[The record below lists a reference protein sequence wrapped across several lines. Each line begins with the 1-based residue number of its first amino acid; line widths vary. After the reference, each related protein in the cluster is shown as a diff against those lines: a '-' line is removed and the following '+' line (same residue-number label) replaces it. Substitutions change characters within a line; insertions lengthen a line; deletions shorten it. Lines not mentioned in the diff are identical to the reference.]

1 MKKSNVKN
9 KRTCSGVSS
18 RSAYEYGSTARQ
30 LNTAQP
36 LRRDEETEESREQ
49 RKARQKQIRRN
60 NKINLMYTMVVA
72 SVAAVVFFICYQY
85 LNVQAVAKA
94 NSDKIIELKST
105 LNSLKDDND
114 ALESDINASID
125 YNALYNTAVNELG
138 MVYPGKDQVITY
150 NSKESEYVKQYKD
163 VPDAN

>member
-9 KRTCSGVSS
+9 KRTGSGVSS

-94 NSDKIIELKST
+94 NSDKIIVELKST
-105 LNSLKDDND
+105 SLIHLRMIMI

-125 YNALYNTAVNELG
+125 YNAIYNTAVNELG
-138 MVYPGKDQVITY
+138 MVYPSRSQVVGY
-150 NSKESEYVKQYKD
+150 DSKESEYVKQYKD
-163 VPDAN
+163 ISK

>member
-9 KRTCSGVSS
+9 KRTGYSVSS

-72 SVAAVVFFICYQY
+72 SVAAVVFFICYQC

-125 YNALYNTAVNELG
+125 YNALYDTAVNELG

>member
-1 MKKSNVKN
+1 VKKSNVKN
-9 KRTCSGVSS
+9 KRTGSGVSS

-125 YNALYNTAVNELG
+125 YNALYVNELG

>member
-9 KRTCSGVSS
+9 KRTGAGGSS

-60 NKINLMYTMVVA
+60 NKINFMYTMVVA

-125 YNALYNTAVNELG
+125 YNALYDTAVNELG

>member
-9 KRTCSGVSS
+9 KRTGSGVSS

-30 LNTAQP
+30 LN
-36 LRRDEETEESREQ
+36 
-49 RKARQKQIRRN
+49 
-60 NKINLMYTMVVA
+60 
-72 SVAAVVFFICYQY
+72 
-85 LNVQAVAKA
+85 NVQAVAKA

>member
-9 KRTCSGVSS
+9 KRTGSGVSS

-72 SVAAVVFFICYQY
+72 SVAAVVFFIC
-85 LNVQAVAKA
+85 
-94 NSDKIIELKST
+94 
-105 LNSLKDDND
+105 
-114 ALESDINASID
+114 
-125 YNALYNTAVNELG
+125 
-138 MVYPGKDQVITY
+138 
-150 NSKESEYVKQYKD
+150 
-163 VPDAN
+163 

>member
-9 KRTCSGVSS
+9 KRTGSGVSS

-105 LNSLKDDND
+105 LKDDND

-125 YNALYNTAVNELG
+125 YNALYDTAVNELG

>member
-9 KRTCSGVSS
+9 KRTGSGVSS

-114 ALESDINASID
+114 ALESDINASIIM
-125 YNALYNTAVNELG
+125 LCMIQQLMSLEWCIREKTRLLHIILKKVN
-138 MVYPGKDQVITY
+138 M
-150 NSKESEYVKQYKD
+150 
-163 VPDAN
+163 

>member
-9 KRTCSGVSS
+9 KRTGSGVSS
-18 RSAYEYGSTARQ
+18 RSAYENGSTARQ

-60 NKINLMYTMVVA
+60 NKINFMYTMVVA

-125 YNALYNTAVNELG
+125 YNALYDTAVNELG

>member
-1 MKKSNVKN
+1 MLF
-9 KRTCSGVSS
+9 
-18 RSAYEYGSTARQ
+18 RS
-30 LNTAQP
+30 
-36 LRRDEETEESREQ
+36 
-49 RKARQKQIRRN
+49 
-60 NKINLMYTMVVA
+60 YTMVVA

>member
-1 MKKSNVKN
+1 MLF
-9 KRTCSGVSS
+9 
-18 RSAYEYGSTARQ
+18 RS
-30 LNTAQP
+30 QP

-138 MVYPGKDQVITY
+138 MVYPGKDEVITY